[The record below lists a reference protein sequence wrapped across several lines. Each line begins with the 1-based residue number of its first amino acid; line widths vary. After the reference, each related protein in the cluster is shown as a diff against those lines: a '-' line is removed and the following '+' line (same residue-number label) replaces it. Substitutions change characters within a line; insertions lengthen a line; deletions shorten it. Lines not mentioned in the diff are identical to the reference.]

1 MFSVCL
7 ILLRILY
14 YNIFNSLFFFF
25 FKDESTS
32 AISADWVGKLYD
44 LAKSQG
50 ITVVSIAHSKEVEK
64 YHEKVLAL
72 KSDGGWE
79 HGDSKE

>member
-1 MFSVCL
+1 
-7 ILLRILY
+7 
-14 YNIFNSLFFFF
+14 
-25 FKDESTS
+25 
-32 AISADWVGKLYD
+32 

-64 YHEKVLAL
+64 YHEKVLLAL